1 MSAMTSLFWE
11 DLTADL
17 DNPEFSRIYVRESVQ
32 IAIADAIVN
41 APIRA

>member
-1 MSAMTSLFWE
+1 MSAMARLFWE
-11 DLTADL
+11 DLAADL
-17 DNPEFSRIYVRESVQ
+17 EDPEFLRAYVRESVQ